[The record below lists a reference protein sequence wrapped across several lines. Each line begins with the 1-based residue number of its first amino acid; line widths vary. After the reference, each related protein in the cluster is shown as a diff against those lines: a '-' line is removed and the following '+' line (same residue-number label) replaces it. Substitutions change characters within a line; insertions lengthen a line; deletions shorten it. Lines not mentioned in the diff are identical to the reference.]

1 MNEYKYLLSNSGIFH
16 HLEVAK
22 VLYENKKLSKLVCGY
37 PWFKLKNKNVPKD
50 LIDRNFFINVLK
62 NYLPNS
68 SKLKFVRDYLNMKI
82 AKKIDFRAGKFINDA
97 DVFLSLSTTGLETG
111 KLMKKKNKLYICER
125 SSTHIIFQND
135 ILKEEYKNLDL
146 KYSPINSWNIDRE
159 LEEYENSD
167 FILVPSKFVE
177 GTFKK
182 KNIYKSKVINFG
194 SYEGGFY
201 PLKDLRRKDNEF
213 NILFVGQ
220 LSVRKGLHYL
230 IEAFSKFNHPN
241 KKLHIVGSET
251 NDKFFFRDLIK
262 KNNDGNNIYVHGT
275 INHKHLN
282 KFFNTSHVF
291 VLTSLEEGLATV
303 TLQAS
308 SAGCPLIV
316 TENTG
321 AAEFVNDNNCGYVVP
336 IRNSKIITEK
346 LTLLADDKNLLNKFS
361 INALKFSK
369 NHTWHEY
376 VSKLDSLVEKFIKKI

>member
-1 MNEYKYLLSNSGIFH
+1 
-16 HLEVAK
+16 
-22 VLYENKKLSKLVCGY
+22 
-37 PWFKLKNKNVPKD
+37 
-50 LIDRNFFINVLK
+50 
-62 NYLPNS
+62 
-68 SKLKFVRDYLNMKI
+68 MKI
-82 AKKIDFRAGKFINDA
+82 AKKIDFRAGKYINDA

-146 KYSPINSWNIDRE
+146 KYSPINSWQIDRE

-194 SYEGGFY
+194 SYEGSFY

-262 KNNDGNNIYVHGT
+262 RIMMVITYMSMVLLITNI
-275 INHKHLN
+275 
-282 KFFNTSHVF
+282 
-291 VLTSLEEGLATV
+291 
-303 TLQAS
+303 
-308 SAGCPLIV
+308 
-316 TENTG
+316 
-321 AAEFVNDNNCGYVVP
+321 
-336 IRNSKIITEK
+336 
-346 LTLLADDKNLLNKFS
+346 
-361 INALKFSK
+361 
-369 NHTWHEY
+369 
-376 VSKLDSLVEKFIKKI
+376 